1 MSRCCIN
8 ISTPLR
14 YLPVTLQKE
23 KGNTMTSIS
32 CKVEGMHCTNCALS
46 VSRYLEKKGMENV
59 NVSFATEEVSF
70 TAPAGA
76 DSAEVLQGIN
86 HLGFRV
92 VLPDQAP
99 TQVSV
104 FNTLTFKFF
113 FCLIFTLP
121 LLLHMWV
128 DWHWLHQPWTQFWLT
143 LPVFLMG
150 LWHFGKSAIRSI
162 MNRMANMDVLVTL
175 GASAAFVYSLIGT
188 IVMGNPEY
196 MFYETSAAI
205 ITLVFL
211 GNLLEEK
218 SVKQTTSAIAELA
231 GMQVTT
237 ARFINTDHGHEHI
250 HEVDNRTLR
259 PGDCVLVNTGDKI
272 PMDGTIYWGSA
283 HINESM
289 ITGESEPVS
298 KKEKDKVIGGTI
310 LEEGSIKVYITAT
323 GKDTVLSYIIELV
336 KQAQQD
342 KPPMQRLADRISA
355 IFVPLVLSIA
365 IITFLGWYFIGHTS
379 LATAMM
385 RSVAVLVIA
394 CPCAMGLATP
404 AAVMVGLGRAA
415 RHGILIKGGH
425 TLELFKN
432 IKQVVFDKTGT
443 LTTGKLVLRNYH
455 SSLEDMA
462 FRKIVYSLEK
472 YSSHPIA
479 RSVAAMWKSAG
490 EVPLQ
495 QVREHKGLGMRAKDP
510 EGNEWQLGSFRMAAG
525 VTQDD
530 SHNLYLLRNGAL
542 MGWLDFTDEI
552 RPEADTVI
560 RQLKEAG
567 IKPILLSGDTSRKC
581 QELAAALGI
590 TEIYAEQSPQQ
601 KLQQID
607 RLMQTAPTAM
617 VGDGINDAPA
627 LSKATIGISLSDATQ
642 VAMQSANVV
651 LLNNHL
657 GSLPLALGLGKHTY
671 LTIKQ
676 NLFWAFIYN
685 VVAIPVAALGF
696 LNPIVGAGV
705 MGLSDVV
712 LAVNSVRL
720 RYKNVSH

>member
-1 MSRCCIN
+1 
-8 ISTPLR
+8 
-14 YLPVTLQKE
+14 
-23 KGNTMTSIS
+23 MTSIS

-237 ARFINTDHGHEHI
+237 ARLINTDHGHEHI

>member
-1 MSRCCIN
+1 
-8 ISTPLR
+8 
-14 YLPVTLQKE
+14 
-23 KGNTMTSIS
+23 MTSVS

-76 DSAEVLQGIN
+76 DSAEVLNGIN
-86 HLGFRV
+86 DLGFRV
-92 VLPDQAP
+92 VLPNQAATKVP
-99 TQVSV
+99 VYQ
-104 FNTLTFKFF
+104 TLTFKFF

-121 LLLHMWV
+121 LLLHMWIN
-128 DWHWLHQPWTQFWLT
+128 WHWLHNPWTQFWLS
-143 LPVFLMG
+143 LPVFGMG
-150 LWHFGKSAIRSI
+150 LWHFGKSALRSLI
-162 MNRMANMDVLVTL
+162 NRMANMDVLVTL
-175 GASAAFVYSLIGT
+175 GASAAFFYSVAGALIN
-188 IVMGNPEY
+188 GNPDY
-196 MFYETSAAI
+196 LFFETTAAI

-218 SVKQTTSAIAELA
+218 SVKQTTTAIAELA
-231 GMQVTT
+231 RMQVTT
-237 ARFINTDHGHEHI
+237 ARLINTDHGHEHI
-250 HEVDNRTLR
+250 SEVDNQTLR

-272 PMDGTIYWGSA
+272 PMDGTIYWGSG

-289 ITGESEPVS
+289 ITGESEPVG

-310 LEEGSIKVYITAT
+310 LEEGSMKVYITAT

-336 KQAQQD
+336 KQAQSD

-365 IITFLGWYFIGHTS
+365 ILTFAGWYFIGHTPV
-379 LATAMM
+379 ATAMM
-385 RSVAVLVIA
+385 RSIAVLVIA

-415 RHGILIKGGH
+415 RNGILIKGGH
-425 TLELFKN
+425 TLELFKD
-432 IKQVVFDKTGT
+432 IKRVVFDKTGT
-443 LTTGKLVLRNYH
+443 LTTGKLTLRHYH
-455 SSLEDMA
+455 TTLEDGV

-479 RSVAAMWKSAG
+479 RSVAVLWKSAG
-490 EVPLQ
+490 EVALQ
-495 QVREHKGLGMRAKDP
+495 QVREHKGLGMRAKDK
-510 EGNEWQLGSFRMAAG
+510 EGNEWQLGSFRMATG
-525 VTQDD
+525 LTEDD
-530 SHNLYLLRNGAL
+530 SHNLYLVRNNEL
-542 MGWLDFTDEI
+542 VGWLDFADEI
-552 RPEADTVI
+552 RPEAPTVI
-560 RQLKEAG
+560 QQLKASG
-567 IKPILLSGDTSRKC
+567 IQPVLLSGDTSRKC
-581 QELAAALGI
+581 LELAAALGI
-590 TEIYAEQSPQQ
+590 TEVYAEQSPQQ
-601 KLQQID
+601 KLEQID
-607 RLMQTAPTAM
+607 RFVKEAPTAM

-685 VVAIPVAALGF
+685 VVAIPVAAMGL

-712 LAVNSVRL
+712 LAINSVRL
-720 RYKNVSH
+720 RYKRVVSAS

>member
-1 MSRCCIN
+1 
-8 ISTPLR
+8 
-14 YLPVTLQKE
+14 
-23 KGNTMTSIS
+23 MTSIS

-76 DSAEVLQGIN
+76 DSAVVLEGIN

-196 MFYETSAAI
+196 MFYETTAAI

-237 ARFINTDHGHEHI
+237 ARLINTDHGHEHI
-250 HEVDNRTLR
+250 NEVDNRILR

-443 LTTGKLVLRNYH
+443 LTTGKLVLHNYH

-495 QVREHKGLGMRAKDP
+495 QVREHKGLGMRAKDQ

-530 SHNLYLLRNGAL
+530 SHNLYLLRNGVL

-590 TEIYAEQSPQQ
+590 TEVYAEQSPQQ

-720 RYKNVSH
+720 RYKNVLH